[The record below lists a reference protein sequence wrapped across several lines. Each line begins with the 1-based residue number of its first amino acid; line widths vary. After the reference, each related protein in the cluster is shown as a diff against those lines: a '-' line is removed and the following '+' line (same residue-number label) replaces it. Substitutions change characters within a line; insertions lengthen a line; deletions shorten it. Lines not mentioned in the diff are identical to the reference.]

1 MAIPGV
7 VTGPGSVVNHLPGS
21 MRIKLIQGNDFS
33 TTIQIGANDIQLD
46 GSKLFVPKDLTGCT
60 FEVFIAG
67 HNQRA
72 TAKST
77 APVTG
82 MVTLLIPHSMTASM
96 HGEVAFELVEIDPV
110 FTRRTLIQGVI
121 ESRGI
126 CETTDCGGCGQ
137 SHESCRCKCD
147 WCNGPR
153 HSCGCHGHTNHHHDA
168 SHPTSEP
175 RQVLVPC
182 NPTGVIS
189 LNGKTGSLTTD
200 DVDLIATANVPG
212 FIKPDGVTTF
222 IDANGTLRAVG
233 GGGGGGNGTG
243 SSYVLP
249 AATSSTL
256 GGVIVGGGLKVAAGG
271 ILTAQIATS
280 SQSGM
285 VKPGS
290 LISILTDG
298 TIDVAGV
305 PSHTHPISE
314 VRTLQTEL
322 DSRPVLTGGKLPV
335 STLPL
340 ASASAA
346 GAVKIDG
353 TSVVLDANGAIS
365 AVTAGALGGTVTSVG
380 FGFDTASDAIFS
392 VTGVPV
398 TKAGTITIALEP
410 QAAHSVFAGPTAG
423 GNGFPVFR
431 SLTGDDISDATATG
445 LSLLRVANQ
454 AAVKTVLGLANVS
467 SSGSYTDLVDKPHIP
482 ATYNLPVA
490 TTVTLGGVIVDG
502 TTITVDANGKIKGS
516 NSYVLP
522 IANLTTV
529 GGVKQ
534 GANITIDAT
543 GVISTVLPANYTLP
557 IANTTGLGGV
567 KQGSNVTIDGTGLL
581 SVSFP
586 ANYSLPIANTTVLG
600 GVKQGSNV
608 TIDSAGLLSV
618 NLPAGYT
625 LPVAN
630 ATRLGGVIPSGN
642 ITVLANGTIDANLAG
657 YLTQGTA
664 NTLYQPIGGGLQTLA
679 DAASIA
685 WALDPSKIATVTLGG
700 SRTLANPTN
709 KAAGGTY
716 LLIVKQDATGSRTLA
731 YGTEYKF
738 PSGIKPIMPT
748 APNSVTILTFV
759 TDGVNMY
766 GLSQGD
772 FK

>member
-1 MAIPGV
+1 
-7 VTGPGSVVNHLPGS
+7 
-21 MRIKLIQGNDFS
+21 
-33 TTIQIGANDIQLD
+33 
-46 GSKLFVPKDLTGCT
+46 
-60 FEVFIAG
+60 
-67 HNQRA
+67 
-72 TAKST
+72 
-77 APVTG
+77 
-82 MVTLLIPHSMTASM
+82 
-96 HGEVAFELVEIDPV
+96 
-110 FTRRTLIQGVI
+110 
-121 ESRGI
+121 
-126 CETTDCGGCGQ
+126 
-137 SHESCRCKCD
+137 
-147 WCNGPR
+147 
-153 HSCGCHGHTNHHHDA
+153 
-168 SHPTSEP
+168 
-175 RQVLVPC
+175 
-182 NPTGVIS
+182 VIS

-200 DVDLIATANVPG
+200 DADLIATANVPG
-212 FIKPDGVTTF
+212 FVKPDGVTTF

-467 SSGSYTDLVDKPHIP
+467 SSGSYTDLVDRPTIP
-482 ATYNLPVA
+482 ASYTLPIA
-490 TTVTLGGVIVDG
+490 STIQLGGVKPDG
-502 TTITVDANGKIKGS
+502 STITIDANGVIKGS

-522 IANLTTV
+522 IADLTTV

-557 IANTTGLGGV
+557 IANATGLGGVKQGSNVTIDATGLLSVNLPANYALPVANATLLGGV

-581 SVSFP
+581 SVNFP
-586 ANYSLPIANTTVLG
+586 ANYSLPIANATVLG
-600 GVKQGSNV
+600 GVKQGGNV
-608 TIDSAGLLSV
+608 TIDGAGLLSV
-618 NLPAGYT
+618 NLPASYV
-625 LPVAN
+625 LPAAN

-642 ITVLANGTIDANLAG
+642 ITVLANGTIDANLTG
-657 YLTQGTA
+657 YLTQNTA
-664 NTLYQPIGGGLQTLA
+664 NTLYQPIGGGLQTLT

-685 WALDPSKIATVTLGG
+685 WALDPSKIASVTLGG
-700 SRTLANPTN
+700 NRTLANPTN

-716 LLIVKQDATGSRTLA
+716 LLIVKQDATGTRTLT

-738 PSGIKPIMPT
+738 PSGIKPLIPVT
-748 APNSVTILTFV
+748 ANSVTILTFV